1 MKKLLFLLPLFAMN
15 IFISAQGIDRP
26 MREKGKEAGM
36 ILDLQKISLGTIAN
50 VEQKKQYL
58 STIQLEK
65 QRIQNFTLRMVYENA
80 YDLYKRGDY
89 QRAQELA
96 NVILSIDPSLTK
108 AQTLAT
114 EAGRMSAYGTISETE
129 IINMKFEEAIA
140 LYKAGRLIESRSK
153 FEEILVLRPREER
166 AKEWIRRIDN
176 EIAEQHIKR
185 GYFAYKNMDYKEALN
200 QWYSALLI
208 RKEDEG
214 LTSKI
219 GEVEDLLKKEEN
231 QKILNNAFDLY
242 AKGRLVPA
250 YQEFE
255 RSLEIQPGEKQ
266 TQRFLM
272 QLKDEIAKAY
282 YNAGAKAVKGYKY
295 QTAIANWKEA
305 KNWGYNQN
313 DIAVLIKNAERNR
326 LQAEEEAKRKALAA
340 ANKPVTVE
348 EENSSAPEPQGTVVT
363 KEPQETPVTQA
374 PLEDLPTKVIT
385 EKDNKYISEE
395 ARAASREHFQTGMK
409 YYYTDK
415 DYERAKE
422 EWQIALQLNPENLDA
437 AAGLKKIE
445 EQYSPR

>member
-1 MKKLLFLLPLFAMN
+1 
-15 IFISAQGIDRP
+15 
-26 MREKGKEAGM
+26 
-36 ILDLQKISLGTIAN
+36 

-65 QRIQNFTLRMVYENA
+65 QRIQNFTLKMVYENA
-80 YDLYKRGDY
+80 YDLYRRGDY

-114 EAGRMSAYGTISETE
+114 EAGRMAAYGTISEDE
-129 IINMKFEEAIA
+129 IISMKFEEAIS
-140 LYKAGRLIESRSK
+140 LYKAGRLVESRSK

-185 GYFAYKNMDYKEALN
+185 GYFAYKNTDYKEALN

-214 LTSKI
+214 LASKI
-219 GEVEDLLKKEEN
+219 GEVEDLLKKDEN

-242 AKGRLVPA
+242 SKGKLIAA
-250 YQEFE
+250 YQEFQ

-266 TQRFLM
+266 TQRFLI
-272 QLKDEIAKAY
+272 QLKDEIAQGYYDAGDKAI
-282 YNAGAKAVKGYKY
+282 KSYKY
-295 QTAIANWKEA
+295 KTAVANWKEA
-305 KNWGYNQN
+305 KNWGYNQS
-313 DIAVLIKNAERNR
+313 DISVLIKNAERNR
-326 LQAEEEAKRKALAA
+326 IQAEEEAKRKALAA
-340 ANKPVTVE
+340 AQKPVPVDEGE
-348 EENSSAPEPQGTVVT
+348 ETAAEPSGKVVT
-363 KEPQETPVTQA
+363 KEPQEAPVTQA

-385 EKDNKYISEE
+385 EKDNKYISDE

-409 YYYTDK
+409 YYYNDK

-445 EQYSPR
+445 EQYSSR